1 MLMTRPGQR
10 RLPRPWR
17 GSFPLVFVV
26 ALLVGCSPFERATPA
41 QPGSPEAVAPVT
53 TTTATAQHTNPPLTP
68 SPTPS
73 PPATATPTPSAV
85 PPEAAQATPRPTH
98 DLMVAIDPGHG
109 GIDLG
114 ARRFD
119 ADGHMVYHESTVNLD
134 LGLLLRD
141 ELLSRGFQVVM
152 TRDTDRAVNEDEV
165 DVTGDGEFKYTLD
178 ETQARVDLINA
189 SGADLLLS
197 LHHNAYMSASGEEDS
212 EVGGIQTYYCADRE
226 FAEDNYRF
234 AVLIH
239 EHLIKAIR
247 SYGYDIQDRGVLDD
261 AVLVTPDSP
270 GRHLIML
277 GPESERI
284 VRPSQMPGALS
295 EPLFITHTE
304 EGLLAREPE
313 FLAALA
319 VAYADAIEAYVDGNA
334 TGQESP

>member
-1 MLMTRPGQR
+1 MKERRSHMMPHVRVPMILTALLLLLLGAFACAPGNQSQVSLANTVASPTNLALPRTHTPVRPTGTATTTRPE
-10 RLPRPWR
+10 PT
-17 GSFPLVFVV
+17 VV
-26 ALLVGCSPFERATPA
+26 PSVTRTFTPE
-41 QPGSPEAVAPVT
+41 P
-53 TTTATAQHTNPPLTP
+53 
-68 SPTPS
+68 
-73 PPATATPTPSAV
+73 TPTPTIRAFLVAV
-85 PPEAAQATPRPTH
+85 
-98 DLMVAIDPGHG
+98 DPGHG
-109 GIDLG
+109 GVDLG

-119 ADGHMVYHESTVNLD
+119 EQGHMVYHESTVNLD

-165 DVTGDGEFKYTLD
+165 DVTGDGEFEYTLD